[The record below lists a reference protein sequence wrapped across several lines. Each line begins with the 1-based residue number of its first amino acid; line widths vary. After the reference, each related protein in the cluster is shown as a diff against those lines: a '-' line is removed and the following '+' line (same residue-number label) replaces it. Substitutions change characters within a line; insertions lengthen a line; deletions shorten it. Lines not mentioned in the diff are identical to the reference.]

1 METGR
6 NYIPGENELFGY
18 EGEFLPYLQN
28 EQVQEQEPHN
38 FHITDDDLGSG
49 GPKAKFKANMEAIRL
64 LKELE
69 QEQRLATPEEQEVLS
84 RYVGWG
90 GIPQAFEERNS
101 AWAAEYTQLKG
112 VLTPEEYS
120 AARASTLNAFYT
132 SPTVI
137 KAMYEALG
145 NMGLKQGNILE
156 PSCGVGNFMGLLPES
171 MSAAS
176 MYGVELDPVSG
187 QIAKQLYQKNRIAVQ
202 GFEETSYP
210 DSFFD
215 CVIGNVPFG
224 AYQSVTANMTDT
236 IL

>member
-1 METGR
+1 MYKRQTYEREDDILYSYAGFYEASGSSKADIFRCMETGR

-38 FHITDDDLGSG
+38 FHITDDDLGAG

-69 QEQRLATPEEQEVLS
+69 QDQRLATPEEQEVLS

-101 AWAAEYTQLKG
+101 AWAEEYTQLKG
-112 VLTPEEYS
+112 ILTPEEYS

-171 MSAAS
+171 MSATN
-176 MYGVELDPVSG
+176 MYLSLIHIVW
-187 QIAKQLYQKNRIAVQ
+187 Q
-202 GFEETSYP
+202 TSLEGS
-210 DSFFD
+210 DE
-215 CVIGNVPFG
+215 I
-224 AYQSVTANMTDT
+224 
-236 IL
+236 